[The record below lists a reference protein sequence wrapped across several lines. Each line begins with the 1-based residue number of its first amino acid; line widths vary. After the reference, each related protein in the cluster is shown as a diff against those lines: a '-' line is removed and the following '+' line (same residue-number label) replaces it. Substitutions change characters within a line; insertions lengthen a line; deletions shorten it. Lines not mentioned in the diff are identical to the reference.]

1 MPDQDLRPAEL
12 PAAASNFSS
21 GRAPGYSQSSS
32 GAWGGQQ
39 NISRAGRDR
48 GLPPAIE
55 KIMMKI
61 NHVLHGLPPFLHS
74 DVGRAILP
82 PVTKGLARLPEGEIK
97 RVVIV
102 GAGIGGL
109 ITALELAKLGYTVD
123 IYESNDFLGGRL
135 GGKYLATAPSGVWEH
150 GLHHLFVNVYDFLM
164 QKLEEVG
171 ADRHL
176 EVVDSVYLHFETYQ
190 NETLRIQPNAHLLN
204 LIGILI
210 RSPNVNL
217 FDAIKSLPGM
227 IPVFFYN
234 HQQVIAKYDH
244 LTMTEY
250 AEKTGIS
257 KTFYDTF
264 IKTILTV
271 SINRMTNISAA
282 QVLQLMWVF
291 FLCRPD
297 AMRRAVPTDN
307 HYISIFVPFVN
318 HLEKLGVKIHTSK
331 PVAAWE
337 LAPGK
342 IQGIKLADGTRVS
355 CDYLVMATDVQGT
368 KNILQQ
374 TKVDQP
380 NSLSQL
386 QPVLDRVAKIKIAPP
401 YIVARA
407 YFLEKP
413 NNPDLPDVVETP
425 ENQPVDLVF
434 QPHKTEKQEAKW
446 VQEALPGEE
455 RWILEVHAYDLG
467 PSLFSKYG
475 DSTATSK
482 SRTENQLTNDQ
493 LTDDQLWELIQSLS
507 DEQIWEVMKQSVSTI
522 DGMENMAIAKMY
534 PIGGLQLRRYYNF
547 TGFQIGQ
554 ADRPSAFFA
563 EKQYDNLFFVGDWL
577 AIQGKNGRDGQPGAV
592 HPGGNLLGQVA
603 SIAGITAGLIAAQD
617 GVVGP
622 SVPVV

>member
-1 MPDQDLRPAEL
+1 MLNQDFRPVEL
-12 PAAASNFSS
+12 PSAASVKNTAF
-21 GRAPGYSQSSS
+21 A
-32 GAWGGQQ
+32 AWGGRQ
-39 NISRAGRDR
+39 NISRVGRDR
-48 GLPPAIE
+48 GLPPSIE

-61 NHVLHGLPPFLHS
+61 NHALHGWPSLFHS
-74 DVGRAILP
+74 DVGRVILP
-82 PVTKGLARLPEGEIK
+82 PVTKGLSHLPEGETK
-97 RVVIV
+97 QVVIV

-123 IYESNDFLGGRL
+123 IYESNDYLGGRI
-135 GGKYLATAPSGVWEH
+135 GGKYLAEAPSGVWEH
-150 GLHHLFVNVYDFLM
+150 GLHHFFVNVYDFLM

-171 ADRHL
+171 ADQHL
-176 EVVDSVYLHFETYQ
+176 EMVDSVYLHFETYQ
-190 NETLRIQPNAHLLN
+190 NETLKIQPNAHLLN

-217 FDAIKSLPGM
+217 FDAIQSLWGM

-234 HQQVIAKYDH
+234 HQKVIAKYDH

-250 AEKTGIS
+250 AKQTGIS
-257 KTFYDTF
+257 QTFYDTF

-271 SINRMTNISAA
+271 SINRMTSISAA

-297 AMRRAVPTDN
+297 AMRRMVPTDN
-307 HYISIFVPFVN
+307 HYTSIFVPFVN
-318 HLEKLGVKIHTSK
+318 HLEQLGVTIHTSK
-331 PVAAWE
+331 PVAALE
-337 LAPGK
+337 LTSGK
-342 IQGIKLADGTRVS
+342 VQGVKLADETQVS

-374 TKVDQP
+374 TKDNQSVKQNHP
-380 NSLSQL
+380 GGNHLAQL
-386 QPVLDRVAKIKIAPP
+386 QPLLDRVAKIQIAPP

-407 YFLEKP
+407 YFLQKP
-413 NNPDLPDVVETP
+413 NNPDLPDVIETP

-434 QPHKTEKQEAKW
+434 QPHKTEKQEAEW
-446 VQEALPGEE
+446 VQKALPGEE

-467 PSLFSKYG
+467 PALFGEYG
-475 DSTATSK
+475 DPTITSE
-482 SRTENQLTNDQ
+482 SR
-493 LTDDQLWELIQSLS
+493 TDDQLWRLIESLS
-507 DEQIWEVMKQSVSTI
+507 DEQIWAVMKQSVSTI
-522 DGMENMAIAKMY
+522 DGLENMATAQMY
-534 PIGGLQLRRYYNF
+534 PLGGLQLRRYYNF

-554 ADRPSAFFA
+554 ADRPPAFVA
-563 EKQYDNLFFVGDWL
+563 EEQFNNLFFVGDWL
-577 AIQGKNGRDGQPGAV
+577 AVQGKNGQNGQPGMV
-592 HPGGNLLGQVA
+592 HPGGNLLGHVA

>member
-1 MPDQDLRPAEL
+1 MSDQDFKPVKI
-12 PAAASNFSS
+12 ASTANFRNSHS
-21 GRAPGYSQSSS
+21 V
-32 GAWGGQQ
+32 AWGGRQ
-39 NISRAGRDR
+39 NISRVGRDR
-48 GLPPAIE
+48 GLAPAIE
-55 KIMMKI
+55 QIMMKI
-61 NHVLHGLPPFLHS
+61 NHALHGFPSLFHT
-74 DVGRAILP
+74 DVGRVILP
-82 PVTKGLARLPEGEIK
+82 PVTKGLGRLPEGK
-97 RVVIV
+97 TKQVVIV

-109 ITALELAKLGYTVD
+109 VTALELAKLGYTVD
-123 IYESNDFLGGRL
+123 IYESSDYLGGRI
-135 GGKYLATAPSGVWEH
+135 GGKYLAEAPSGVWEH
-150 GLHHLFVNVYDFLM
+150 GLHHFFVNVYDFLM

-171 ADRHL
+171 ADKHL
-176 EVVDSVYLHFETYQ
+176 EVVDTVYLHFETYQ
-190 NETLRIQPNAHLLN
+190 SETLEIKPNAHLLN
-204 LIGILI
+204 LLGILM

-217 FDAIKSLPGM
+217 FDAIKSLRGM

-250 AEKTGIS
+250 AKKTGIS
-257 KTFYDTF
+257 DNFYNTF

-271 SINRMTNISAA
+271 SINRMSSISAA

-297 AMRRAVPTDN
+297 AMRRMVPTDN
-307 HYISIFVPFVN
+307 HYISIFAPFVN

-331 PVAAWE
+331 PVASLE
-337 LAPGK
+337 LASGK
-342 IQGIKLADGTRVS
+342 IQGIKLADGTQVS
-355 CDYLVMATDVQGT
+355 CDYLVMATDVQST
-368 KNILQQ
+368 KDILRQ
-374 TKVDQP
+374 TKFTQAHHLDR
-380 NSLSQL
+380 L
-386 QPVLDRVAKIKIAPP
+386 QPVIDRVEKVQIAPP

-407 YFLEKP
+407 YFLQKP

-446 VQEALPGEE
+446 VQEALPGED

-467 PSLFSKYG
+467 PSLFGRYG
-475 DSTATSK
+475 DLALAGE
-482 SRTENQLTNDQ
+482 SRTDE
-493 LTDDQLWELIQSLS
+493 QLWELIQSLS
-507 DEQIWEVMKQSVSTI
+507 DEQIWEVMRQSVSTI
-522 DGMENMAIAKMY
+522 DGMENMATAKMY

-554 ADRPSAFFA
+554 ADRPPAFLA
-563 EKQYDNLFFVGDWL
+563 EKQFDNLFFVGDWL
-577 AIQGKNGRDGQPGAV
+577 AIQGKNGQNGQPGTV

-622 SVPVV
+622 AVSVV

>member
-1 MPDQDLRPAEL
+1 MPDQTSRPAEL
-12 PAAASNFSS
+12 SSVASNFGTGHSV
-21 GRAPGYSQSSS
+21 
-32 GAWGGQQ
+32 AWGGQQ
-39 NISRAGRDR
+39 NISRVGSDR

-61 NHVLHGLPPFLHS
+61 NHALHGWPSLFHS
-74 DVGRAILP
+74 DVGRVILP
-82 PVTKGLARLPEGEIK
+82 PVTKGMSRLPEGETK
-97 RVVIV
+97 QVVIV

-123 IYESNDFLGGRL
+123 IYESSDYLGGRI
-135 GGKYLATAPSGVWEH
+135 GGKYLADAPSGVWEH
-150 GLHHLFVNVYDFLM
+150 GLHHFFVNVYDFLM

-171 ADRHL
+171 ADQHL
-176 EVVDSVYLHFETYQ
+176 EMVDSVYLHFETYQ
-190 NETLRIQPNAHLLN
+190 NETLEIKPNAHLLN

-210 RSPNVNL
+210 RSPNVKL
-217 FDAIKSLPGM
+217 FDAIQSLWGM

-234 HQQVIAKYDH
+234 HQKVIAKYDH

-250 AEKTGIS
+250 AQKTGIS

-271 SINRMTNISAA
+271 SINRMTSISAA

-297 AMRRAVPTDN
+297 AMRRMVPTEN

-318 HLEKLGVKIHTSK
+318 HLEKLGVNIHISK
-331 PVAAWE
+331 PVAALE

-342 IQGIKLADGTRVS
+342 IQGIKLADGTQVS
-355 CDYLVMATDVQGT
+355 CDYLVMATDVKGT
-368 KNILQQ
+368 QHILQQ
-374 TKVDQP
+374 TKVNQP
-380 NSLSQL
+380 NHLSQL
-386 QPVLDRVAKIKIAPP
+386 QPVIDRVEKIQIAPP

-407 YFLEKP
+407 YFLAKP

-434 QPHKTEKQEAKW
+434 QPHKTEKREAKW

-467 PSLFSKYG
+467 PSLFGRYG
-475 DSTATSK
+475 DPTITSE
-482 SRTENQLTNDQ
+482 SR
-493 LTDDQLWELIQSLS
+493 TDDQLWDLIKLLS
-507 DEQIWEVMKQSVSTI
+507 DEQIWAVMKESVSTI
-522 DGMENMAIAKMY
+522 DGMENMATAKLY
-534 PIGGLQLRRYYNF
+534 PTGGLQLRRYYNF

-554 ADRPSAFFA
+554 ADRPPAFLA
-563 EKQYDNLFFVGDWL
+563 EKQFDNLFFVGDWL
-577 AIQGKNGRDGQPGAV
+577 AIQGKNGRNGQPGMV

-622 SVPVV
+622 PISVV

>member
-1 MPDQDLRPAEL
+1 MPDQDFRLAEL
-12 PAAASNFSS
+12 PAAASNFRNSHS
-21 GRAPGYSQSSS
+21 PGCSQGFS

-39 NISRAGRDR
+39 NISRVGRDR

-61 NHVLHGLPPFLHS
+61 NHVLHGLPPLFHS
-74 DVGRAILP
+74 DVGRVILP
-82 PVTKGLARLPEGEIK
+82 PVTKGLDQLPAGSSK
-97 RVVIV
+97 QVVIV

-123 IYESNDFLGGRL
+123 IYESNDYLGGRI
-135 GGKYLATAPSGVWEH
+135 GGKYLAEAPSGVWEH
-150 GLHHLFVNVYDFLM
+150 GLHHFFVNVYDFLM
-164 QKLEEVG
+164 QKMEEIG
-171 ADRHL
+171 ADQHL
-176 EVVDSVYLHFETYQ
+176 EVVDTVYLHFENYQ
-190 NETLRIQPNAHLLN
+190 SETLQIKPNAHLLN

-217 FDAIKSLPGM
+217 LDAIQSLWSM

-234 HQQVIAKYDH
+234 HQRVIEKYDH
-244 LTMTEY
+244 LTMNEY
-250 AEKTGIS
+250 AAKTGIS

-271 SINRMTNISAA
+271 SINRMSSISAA

-297 AMRRAVPTDN
+297 AMQRVVPTDN
-307 HYISIFVPFVN
+307 HYLSIFVPFVN

-331 PVAAWE
+331 PVATWE

-342 IQGIKLADGTRVS
+342 IRGIKLADGTQVL
-355 CDYLVMATDVQGT
+355 CDYLVMATDVSGT
-368 KNILQQ
+368 KDILRQ
-374 TKVDQP
+374 TEVNQP

-386 QPVLDRVAKIKIAPP
+386 QPVIDRIEKIKIAPP

-407 YFLEKP
+407 YFLQKP

-467 PSLFSKYG
+467 PSLFGKYG
-475 DSTATSK
+475 DLALAG
-482 SRTENQLTNDQ
+482 EAQ
-493 LTDDQLWELIQSLS
+493 TDDQLWGLIQSLS

-522 DGMENMAIAKMY
+522 DGMENMATAKMY

-554 ADRPSAFFA
+554 ADRPPAFVA
-563 EKQYDNLFFVGDWL
+563 EKQFDNLFFVGDWL
-577 AIQGKNGRDGQPGAV
+577 AIQGKNGRDGQPGAA

-622 SVPVV
+622 SVSVL

>member
-1 MPDQDLRPAEL
+1 MSDQDFKPAEIAS
-12 PAAASNFSS
+12 AANFRNSHS
-21 GRAPGYSQSSS
+21 V
-32 GAWGGQQ
+32 AWGGQK
-39 NISRAGRDR
+39 NISRVGRDR

-55 KIMMKI
+55 QIMMKI
-61 NHVLHGLPPFLHS
+61 NHALQGFPSLFHT
-74 DVGRAILP
+74 DVGRVILP
-82 PVTKGLARLPEGEIK
+82 PVTKGLGRLPEGNTK
-97 RVVIV
+97 QVVIV

-109 ITALELAKLGYTVD
+109 VTALELAKLGYTVD
-123 IYESNDFLGGRL
+123 IYESNDYLGGRI
-135 GGKYLATAPSGVWEH
+135 GGKYLTEAPSGVWEH
-150 GLHHLFVNVYDFLM
+150 GLHHFFVNVYDFLM

-171 ADRHL
+171 ADKHL

-190 NETLRIQPNAHLLN
+190 NETLEIKPNAHLLN

-217 FDAIKSLPGM
+217 FDAIKSLRGM

-250 AEKTGIS
+250 AKKTGIS
-257 KTFYDTF
+257 DNFYNTF

-271 SINRMTNISAA
+271 SINRMSSISAA

-297 AMRRAVPTDN
+297 AMRRVVPTDN
-307 HYISIFVPFVN
+307 HYISIFEPFVN

-331 PVAAWE
+331 PVATLE

-342 IQGIKLADGTRVS
+342 IQGLKLADGTQVS
-355 CDYLVMATDVQGT
+355 CDYLVLATDVQST
-368 KNILQQ
+368 KDILRQ
-374 TKVDQP
+374 TKVTSP
-380 NSLSQL
+380 NHLDRL
-386 QPVLDRVAKIKIAPP
+386 QPVLDRVERVQIAPP

-407 YFLEKP
+407 YFLQKP

-446 VQEALPGEE
+446 VQEALPGED

-467 PSLFSKYG
+467 PSLFGRYG
-475 DSTATSK
+475 DLALAGE
-482 SRTENQLTNDQ
+482 SR
-493 LTDDQLWELIQSLS
+493 TDDQLWDLIQSLS
-507 DEQIWEVMKQSVSTI
+507 DEQIWEVMSQSVSTI
-522 DGMENMAIAKMY
+522 DGMENMATAQMY

-554 ADRPSAFFA
+554 ADRPAAFLA
-563 EKQYDNLFFVGDWL
+563 EKQFDNLFFVGDWL
-577 AIQGKNGRDGQPGAV
+577 AIQGKNGRNGQMGTV

-622 SVPVV
+622 AVSVV